1 MAVTTMADD
10 VRPPARTLADSHRG
24 WAIWIT
30 GLPGSGKSAIARTV
44 AARLM
49 SEGEAVTVLEMDAV
63 RKTLTP
69 SPTYSNAE
77 REAVYRALV
86 YIGAAQVQRGHPVIF
101 DATGHRRAWRDL
113 ARETIPCFAE
123 VQLHCPVEVCRQR
136 EAARPRGHAPAG
148 IYARSAEPGARVPGV
163 NVEYEP
169 ALSAELHIDTVSQ
182 SVDAAAAAIVAFI
195 RTHLWPR
202 AGSRQATGA
211 DDLALARQ
219 LLLTE
224 GTDEQRAISERAQA
238 WVARHRMVDHQ
249 IEARGVSDP
258 AVLRAMRAV
267 PRERFVDRIQARHAY
282 EDRPLPIGEGQ
293 TISQPYIVA
302 AMTEAVRPRPGE
314 RALEIGTGSGYAA
327 AVLSEIVAEVDTIE
341 RVKSL
346 AESAEA
352 RLRDLGYTNVHV
364 HHGDGSLGWS
374 EHAPYDEILVT
385 ASGPD
390 VPDSLLAQLAIG
402 GRLVMP
408 VGPSLREQRLVRVH
422 RTGPTAYRHEWLE
435 QVAFVPLIGAEGWE
449 DEEANA

>member
-1 MAVTTMADD
+1 MFKKTPVEASDQPIPYEAERRAMVEYQI
-10 VRPPARTLADSHRG
+10 HRRG
-24 WAIWIT
+24 IRDE
-30 GLPGSGKSAIARTV
+30 K
-44 AARLM
+44 
-49 SEGEAVTVLEMDAV
+49 VLEAM
-63 RKTLTP
+63 
-69 SPTYSNAE
+69 
-77 REAVYRALV
+77 
-86 YIGAAQVQRGHPVIF
+86 
-101 DATGHRRAWRDL
+101 
-113 ARETIPCFAE
+113 
-123 VQLHCPVEVCRQR
+123 
-136 EAARPRGHAPAG
+136 
-148 IYARSAEPGARVPGV
+148 
-163 NVEYEP
+163 
-169 ALSAELHIDTVSQ
+169 LS
-182 SVDAAAAAIVAFI
+182 
-195 RTHLWPR
+195 
-202 AGSRQATGA
+202 
-211 DDLALARQ
+211 
-219 LLLTE
+219 
-224 GTDEQRAISERAQA
+224 
-238 WVARHRMVDHQ
+238 
-249 IEARGVSDP
+249 
-258 AVLRAMRAV
+258 V
-267 PRERFVDRIQARHAY
+267 PRHEFVPAPYLGSAY
-282 EDRPLPIGEGQ
+282 DDRPLPIGETE